1 MPQFVDL
8 YGGSIKDNL
17 QILSGQTDWERILAA
32 ARESGL
38 DDWVRILPM
47 GYASILPSGGGNM
60 SGGQR
65 QLIVLTAIMATHQRI
80 LLMDEAMA
88 NLDGLR
94 QRRIL
99 ESPWFRDKT
108 ILYASHGKGFHGE
121 DTEIPQHR
129 D

>member
-1 MPQFVDL
+1 
-8 YGGSIKDNL
+8 
-17 QILSGQTDWERILAA
+17 
-32 ARESGL
+32 
-38 DDWVRILPM
+38 M
-47 GYASILPSGGGNM
+47 GYDSMLPSGGGNM

-65 QLIVLTAIMATHQRI
+65 QLIVLTAIMATRRRL

-99 ESPWFRDKT
+99 GSPWFLDKT

-129 D
+129 G